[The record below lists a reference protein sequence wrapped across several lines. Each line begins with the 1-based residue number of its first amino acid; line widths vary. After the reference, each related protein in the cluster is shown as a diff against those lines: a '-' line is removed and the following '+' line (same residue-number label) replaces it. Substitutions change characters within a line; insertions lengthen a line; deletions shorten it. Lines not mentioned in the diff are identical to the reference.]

1 MTKQAS
7 KQANKQANKSATQAP
22 APATQAPAASGSLAA
37 LVATVTAT
45 PTPVASAPAVVPV
58 RGGLAIAQVKLGGK
72 PYRVTAPHN
81 AAWWSTVQAQL
92 AAAPNG
98 VAPVAAVVA
107 AGVPVIMVGYLVRRG
122 YLVAA

>member
-1 MTKQAS
+1 MAT
-7 KQANKQANKSATQAP
+7 QANKPSTPAAQAP
-22 APATQAPAASGSLAA
+22 SGPLAA

-45 PTPVASAPAVVPV
+45 PTPVAPAPAVVPV

-81 AAWWSTVQAQL
+81 AAWWATVQAQL

-98 VAPVAAVVA
+98 VAPVANVVA

>member
-1 MTKQAS
+1 MA
-7 KQANKQANKSATQAP
+7 KQANKPATPAKPAQAP
-22 APATQAPAASGSLAA
+22 APATPAPTTSAALAA
-37 LVATVTAT
+37 LAATVTAN
-45 PTPVASAPAVVPV
+45 PVPVAPAPAPAVVPV

-81 AAWWSTVQAQL
+81 AAWWATVQAQL

-98 VAPVAAVVA
+98 VAPVANVVA